1 MRGKKG
7 IDTQAIYQDPKYSGK
22 YVIVVNREIYTAKSG
37 KSHTNLLEKVIKKY
51 PDKKPLVMY
60 VPKED
65 TLILIF

>member
-1 MRGKKG
+1 MKKKKEVD
-7 IDTQAIYQDPKYSGK
+7 IHAIYRDPKYGGK
-22 YVIVVNREIYTAKSG
+22 HVIVIGEDVYTAKSG
-37 KSHTNLLEKVIKKY
+37 KAHNLLLEKLVKRY